1 MTNQDIARQLR
12 SNLFAERATIEDA
25 TAYAYNLIHTLRPQ
39 DRITA
44 LTALHV
50 LANTIANAITTAEEP
65 TA

>member
-1 MTNQDIARQLR
+1 MTPNAIARQLR
-12 SNLFAERATIEDA
+12 CDLFAERATIEDA

-50 LANTIANAITTAEEP
+50 LANTIANTITTAED
-65 TA
+65 

>member
-1 MTNQDIARQLR
+1 MTQNEIARQLR
-12 SNLFAERATIEDA
+12 CNLFAERETIEDA

-50 LANTIANAITTAEEP
+50 LANTIANTITTAE
-65 TA
+65 A

>member
-1 MTNQDIARQLR
+1 MTNQAIARQLR
-12 SNLFAERATIEDA
+12 SNLFAERETIEAA

-50 LANTIANAITTAEEP
+50 LTNTIANTITAQEP
-65 TA
+65 TP